1 MFSMSASSLS
11 GLPHT
16 IASLP
21 RKCLVCDAPWDE
33 LHLSVDDTAGR
44 KLEKLQD
51 PFGTNIIQYQ

>member
-33 LHLSVDDTAGR
+33 LHLSVMTQQEENWR
-44 KLEKLQD
+44 NCKIHLEQ
-51 PFGTNIIQYQ
+51 T